1 MIKELMRLKCA
12 DDPLKGYELEVQK
25 ASGCIK
31 LNSAIKSATVFLIL
45 IVTLTGGISNSGY
58 GGYDSTNQRQGLL
71 QSEQKAFPSSKFVN
85 L

>member
-31 LNSAIKSATVFLIL
+31 LNSAIKSATVSYSYRHF
-45 IVTLTGGISNSGY
+45 GRWN
-58 GGYDSTNQRQGLL
+58 
-71 QSEQKAFPSSKFVN
+71 F
-85 L
+85 